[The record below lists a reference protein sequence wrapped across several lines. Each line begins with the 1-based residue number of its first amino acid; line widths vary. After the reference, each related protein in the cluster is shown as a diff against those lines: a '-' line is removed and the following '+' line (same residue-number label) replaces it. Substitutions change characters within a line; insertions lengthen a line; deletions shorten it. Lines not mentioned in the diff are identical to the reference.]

1 MKYLCAISA
10 IFLSL
15 ALSAPAAHAQA
26 AYGYY
31 GQPQGYH
38 GVLSPQDQQQYDK
51 YYTKWVDASRK
62 GDQDDVTGNVRHMQE
77 IMARYNIPPN
87 VPFDAVASG
96 GYTAYPQNAVPAYG
110 TAGRLS
116 VDDQKDFD
124 KAYSKWLDDQRRNDQ
139 DDVAGDVRKMQD
151 IMARNNIAPNTPFAA
166 VASNGYNSAQG
177 AYPYAYAQPQ
187 RLSADDQKDFDKAYR
202 DWAKARRKKD
212 MDDVD
217 KNARKMEQIMAR
229 YNIPANVPF
238 DRIAS
243 GYAYH

>member
-10 IFLSL
+10 VLLSL
-15 ALSAPAAHAQA
+15 AIFAPAAQAQA
-26 AYGYY
+26 PYGY

-38 GVLSPQDQQQYDK
+38 GVLSPDDQQQYDK

-62 GDQDDVTGNVRHMQE
+62 GDQDDVTGNARHMQD

-96 GYTAYPQNAVPAYG
+96 GNSAYPQNGVPAYG

-116 VDDQKDFD
+116 PDEQKDFD

-139 DDVAGDVRKMQD
+139 DDVAGDVRKMQE

-166 VASNGYNSAQG
+166 IASNGYNAAAPNTAYGYG
-177 AYPYAYAQPQ
+177 APQ
-187 RLSADDQKDFDKAYR
+187 RLSADDQKSFDKAYR
-202 DWAKARRKKD
+202 DWSKARHKKD

-217 KNARKMEQIMAR
+217 KNARKMQKIMAR